1 MMLSGRDASAAN
13 VRAWTDVAAWELA
26 SPTISG
32 FGVSVGP
39 AIFSDG
45 EALLNV
51 GVVAEPAALTSSI
64 GGRICAR

>member
-1 MMLSGRDASAAN
+1 MLSGRDASAAN

-26 SPTISG
+26 SPAIGG

-39 AIFSDG
+39 SIICDG
-45 EALLNV
+45 QALVNV